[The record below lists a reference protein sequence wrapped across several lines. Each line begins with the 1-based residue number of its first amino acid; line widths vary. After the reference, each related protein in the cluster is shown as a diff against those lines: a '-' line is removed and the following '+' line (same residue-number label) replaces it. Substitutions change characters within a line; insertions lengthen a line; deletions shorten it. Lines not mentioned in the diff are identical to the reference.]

1 VKEPTTDTGV
11 YGVLKALYKWLR
23 QMPDRMLH
31 RRRHI
36 EACERLLRLQT
47 VRTILVVC
55 HGNIC
60 RSPYLEAVLRRELP
74 AAIVT
79 SAGLVGPDRPVPK
92 NSLVVSAERGL
103 DLSTFRS
110 RPLSRVNAREIDLVV
125 VMDPAQGRHL
135 TRVFGVS
142 PKRIFNAGD
151 LDPTP
156 GPTRAIQ
163 DPWRHPV
170 NVFRASFDRLDRC
183 AATIVHLMP
192 YARGV
197 SPEELNSRRSVSA
210 RKGRP

>member
-1 VKEPTTDTGV
+1 MREATIDTGV
-11 YGVLKALYKWLR
+11 YGALKALYKWVR
-23 QMPDRMLH
+23 HMPDRMLH
-31 RRRHI
+31 RRRHRD
-36 EACERLLRLQT
+36 ACDRLLRLQT

-74 AAIVT
+74 AASIT

-110 RPLSRVNAREIDLVV
+110 RPVSRVSAREVDLVV
-125 VMDPAQGRHL
+125 VMDPDQGRHL
-135 TRVFGVS
+135 TRIFGVS
-142 PKRIFNAGD
+142 PKRIFIAGD
-151 LDPTP
+151 LDPVV
-156 GPTRAIQ
+156 GATRAIQ
-163 DPWRHPV
+163 DPWRQPV
-170 NVFRASFDRLDRC
+170 KVFRASFDRLDRC
-183 AATIVHLMP
+183 AKTIVHLMP

-197 SPEELNSRRSVSA
+197 SSEALSSRRSVSA